1 MSKGTGLRRIGLVG
15 FGSIAE
21 NGHLPAWQAF
31 PEVEVAAVADLS
43 PARLDRARSLAPG
56 AALYDSPMELIAR
69 ADVDVIDICTPP
81 STHAELIRAACG
93 RGLADIV
100 CEKPLVLSEEE
111 YVEIARARERSGS
124 RVISV
129 NNWVHSDLN
138 RLVSL
143 VLGQGAIGAVRS
155 VELRIGRPDC
165 ALGNAG
171 WMPRWRTDL
180 AYSGG
185 GIILDHGWHQFYL
198 LLGWLQQPLE
208 TVSAVTRTTD
218 SRHYPV
224 EDEALIEMLFPS
236 ASGRIELS
244 WTAAGRTNEGLIQGS
259 RGSITAHDDGVVVRT
274 GLSEQKLPFR
284 SRLSQSSYHPEW
296 FQAVFRYNVLTES
309 RAEADRNFAEA
320 GVLVSA
326 VRAAYRS
333 ARERGVPLRPSLSLR
348 NQAGSYP
355 AEGTDPSHVCC
366 RSGGVPA

>member
-1 MSKGTGLRRIGLVG
+1 MSRATRPRRIGLVG

-21 NGHLPAWQAF
+21 NGHLPAWQSF

-43 PARLDRARSLAPG
+43 PARLDRARELLPG
-56 AALYDSPMELIAR
+56 AALYDAPVELIAR
-69 ADVDVIDICTPP
+69 ADVDGVDICTPP
-81 STHAELIRAACG
+81 NTHAGLILAACR
-93 RGLADIV
+93 RGLTDVV
-100 CEKPLVLSEEE
+100 CEKPLVLSEDE
-111 YVEIARARERSGS
+111 YVEVARARRDSGS

-138 RLVSL
+138 RLV
-143 VLGQGAIGAVRS
+143 GAAIRDGAIGEVRS

-180 AYSGG
+180 AFSGG

-198 LLGWLQQPLE
+198 LLGWLQEPLE
-208 TVSAVTRTTD
+208 TVSAVTRTVD

-224 EDEALIEMLFPS
+224 EDEALIEMLFSS

-244 WTAAGRTNEGLIQGS
+244 WAAGSRTNEGFIQGS
-259 RGSITAHDDGVVVRT
+259 RGSITAHDDAVVVDNGR
-274 GLSEQKLPFR
+274 SQHRLPFR

-296 FQAVFRYNVLTES
+296 FQAVFLYNVLNES
-309 RAEADRNFAEA
+309 PAEADRNFAEA

-333 ARERGVPLRPSLSLR
+333 AQASGAPYRPTLSLHDP
-348 NQAGSYP
+348 AGSRP
-355 AEGTDPSHVCC
+355 AEGTDCSDVRC
-366 RSGGVPA
+366 RNGGVPT